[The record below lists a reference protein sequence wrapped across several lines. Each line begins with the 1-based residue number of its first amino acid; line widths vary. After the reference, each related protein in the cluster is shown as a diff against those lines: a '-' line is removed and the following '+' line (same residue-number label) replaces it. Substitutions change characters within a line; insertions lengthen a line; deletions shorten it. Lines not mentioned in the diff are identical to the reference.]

1 MKKILIALA
10 IVFVMVLNIRT
21 LFGESVGD
29 INTEIDVYG
38 TWATIKNYFY
48 ASHITGTDTNIV
60 ASDNKQHQELPVVHE
75 DEVLNNTLSK
85 EFQTIAICNEEV
97 NPCVETCHS
106 PKDNCKYAV
115 RYGSS
120 RFYQQRFDS
129 AMDDFRQSNAWCE
142 MGIQQITNLLRLEM
156 AIVNF
161 LLVESGY
168 ELEKAVE
175 KRNQRLEESAPI
187 IVHMYDVALDL
198 ATYHPKLEPERYKNK
213 QGEIMMVAGNLTRR
227 EKKLYLQNIHKILH
241 GIAHDLSSMQL
252 GYDA

>member
-1 MKKILIALA
+1 MKRILIALA
-10 IVFVMVLNIRT
+10 VLFVMVLNIRT
-21 LFGESVGD
+21 LFGESVND

-38 TWATIKNYFY
+38 AWTVIKDYFY
-48 ASHITGTDTNIV
+48 TPKITGTDTNLI
-60 ASDNKQHQELPVVHE
+60 ASDTKQHQELVVHE
-75 DEVLNNTLSK
+75 DVAVTTTLSK
-85 EFQTIAICNEEV
+85 EFQTIAIRNEKV
-97 NPCVETCHS
+97 DPCVGVGSSTG
-106 PKDNCKYAV
+106 DNCKYAV

-129 AMDDFRQSNAWCE
+129 AVDDFRQSNAWCE
-142 MGIQQITNLLRLEM
+142 MGIQQITNLLKLEM

-161 LLVESGY
+161 LSAESGY

-198 ATYHPKLEPERYKNK
+198 ATYHPKLEPESYKNK
-213 QGEIMMVAGNLTRR
+213 HGEITMFSGNLTRR
-227 EKKLYLQNIHKILH
+227 EKKLYLQNVHKILH
-241 GIAHDLSSMQL
+241 GITHDLSSMQL